1 MSRRLRSRN
10 KRAAAALFDSE
21 AEESD
26 GEQDSGSAT
35 TEANGINLTTENGG
49 DVSGSESDG
58 DDHLEDTA
66 KFATAKSDLIST
78 RLDNILARV
87 NDLESGYARLNN
99 QEKDP
104 WRGQPD
110 LMKQLQD
117 WTNVRYKEIATHMT
131 LVDEQINRIA
141 DETKMIKDS
150 ISALGSESKKAKFG
164 PTLEDAVA
172 SAVTQALMNSKSTIG
187 TPTPR
192 PVLQKTAGSPTIA
205 PLPPQVFQMSNVA
218 PPPAMPPVHHQQP
231 QDVQP
236 PPPPAYPV
244 PQKKQDVVFTPP
256 PMSVHHQL
264 QTQVQGYPQP
274 PTPVP
279 FSDKGALTTPARRA
293 GSTPALRAGRCCFWL

>member
-87 NDLESGYARLNN
+87 YDLESGYARLNN

-131 LVDEQINRIA
+131 FVDEQINRIA

-150 ISALGSESKKAKFG
+150 ISSLGSESKKAKFG

-172 SAVTQALMNSKSTIG
+172 YQRYV
-187 TPTPR
+187 
-192 PVLQKTAGSPTIA
+192 
-205 PLPPQVFQMSNVA
+205 
-218 PPPAMPPVHHQQP
+218 
-231 QDVQP
+231 
-236 PPPPAYPV
+236 
-244 PQKKQDVVFTPP
+244 
-256 PMSVHHQL
+256 
-264 QTQVQGYPQP
+264 
-274 PTPVP
+274 
-279 FSDKGALTTPARRA
+279 
-293 GSTPALRAGRCCFWL
+293 